1 MSLGGLINNYLP
13 ENLVEDCKS
22 QMFETLMNIL
32 SKNTDDSL
40 KDPIVDNMFTF
51 ISAPEHVELAINW
64 TKKGYIF
71 TNDSQEK
78 SLFVL

>member
-13 ENLVEDCKS
+13 ENVVEDCKS
-22 QMFETLMNIL
+22 QMFDCLINIL
-32 SKNTDDSL
+32 QKNTDDSL

-64 TKKGYIF
+64 TKKGFIF
-71 TNDSQEK
+71 AKDSPDN

>member
-1 MSLGGLINNYLP
+1 MFECLIN
-13 ENLVEDCKS
+13 
-22 QMFETLMNIL
+22 IL
-32 SKNTDDSL
+32 QKNTDDSL

-64 TKKGYIF
+64 TKKGFIF
-71 TNDSQEK
+71 AKDSPDN